1 MYEKY
6 FKPFTDIEYHYE
18 IKNCLETAYQEGFAK
33 GLAEAR
39 EKIRAKGCE
48 EGQREMFLALARKL
62 KARGDSVAGIVD
74 LTGLEETEI
83 AGLE

>member
-33 GLAEAR
+33 GLAEA
-39 EKIRAKGCE
+39 IRATGRE
-48 EGQREMFLALARKL
+48 EGQREMFLALARKM
-62 KARGDSVAGIVD
+62 KAQDFEASAIAA
-74 LTGLEETEI
+74 LTGLAKDEI
-83 AGLE
+83 NALA